1 MFIGFNIVIA
11 LNFPTSSPGSEIPG
25 WIFMWYFNKIL
36 FDTNIATTDWMVKTA
51 DSSITRDLTDNS
63 THIATTAWVKSYCL
77 PAIVNGTCNST
88 IKGGCSTGNVSW
100 INNTSTCGTTA
111 KWTCTGLNW
120 GINSSTCNY
129 TNAACSAPVNGT
141 CNSTIKGGCST
152 GNVSWIDNTS
162 TCGTTAKWTCTGLNW
177 GINSSTCNY
186 ANATCCTP
194 SSTNIC
200 SGWNIRKANDSCGNA
215 WALVT
220 TCTYWC
226 WVYNWI
232 SECLDT
238 TLLNRCLGVFGGKT
252 DHMSRLSCPSWYTK
266 EPGWWRIISKQYVW
280 TVPIYSCLHDTND
293 LFDHMSSKDCE
304 FEGYKNE
311 VVQGYYFPSW
321 MQTNIKGTYKQ
332 IFRCYLNQ
340 WGNDMDHMDTTNQ
353 TECDN
358 AGYIKDLSYPSFTP
372 YYWQ

>member
-77 PAIVNGTCNST
+77 PAI
-88 IKGGCSTGNVSW
+88 
-100 INNTSTCGTTA
+100 
-111 KWTCTGLNW
+111 
-120 GINSSTCNY
+120 
-129 TNAACSAPVNGT
+129 VNGT